1 MARRITSGI
10 LPSGLGDLSINGNVL
25 TVGGA
30 NSNITITP
38 SGTGITRSSKDLQ
51 LEAQSRVRFS
61 DADSS
66 NWVSFRSAATVAAD
80 ITWTLPAT
88 DGAVPGS
95 AAISN
100 QVLST
105 NGSGTLSWITPNIK
119 IDDQTSST
127 GTFFPVFTDATTDT
141 FKNLLNRSSTKLSY
155 VPSSGTL
162 SSPVVTVSAS
172 TASSTT
178 TSGALIVTGGAGIG
192 GQVTSA
198 TLLATGSARVN
209 SLGVATDASG
219 TAGEIRATNNVVAFF
234 SSDAKFKTDVKDI
247 PNALDKVAAI
257 GGKLFT
263 WTDEYVASK
272 GGEDGYFVQKE
283 DFGVIAQDVQAVF
296 PEAVRTREDGSLA
309 VDYAK
314 LSALAFAAIVELKK
328 EVDTLKGN

>member
-162 SSPVVTVSAS
+162 SSPVVTVTAS

-178 TSGALIVTGGAGIG
+178 GTGALIVTGGAGIG

-219 TAGEIRATNNVVAFF
+219 TAGEIRATNNVVAYF

-247 PNALDKVAAI
+247 PNALDKVSAI

-328 EVDTLKGN
+328 EVDAIKGN

>member
-66 NWVSFRSAATVAAD
+66 NWVSFRSAATVAAN

-95 AAISN
+95 GAISN

-141 FKNLLNRSSTKLSY
+141 IRAFLNRSSTKLSY

-162 SSPVVTVSAS
+162 ASPVVTVTAS
-172 TASSTT
+172 TASSTVGT
-178 TSGALIVTGGAGIG
+178 GALIVTGGAGIG

-198 TLLATGSARVN
+198 TLLTTGSARVN

-219 TAGEIRATNNVVAFF
+219 TAGEIRATNNVVAYF
-234 SSDAKFKTDVKDI
+234 SSDAKFKDNVKDI
-247 PNALDKVAAI
+247 PDALNKVTAI

-328 EVDTLKGN
+328 EVDALKGN